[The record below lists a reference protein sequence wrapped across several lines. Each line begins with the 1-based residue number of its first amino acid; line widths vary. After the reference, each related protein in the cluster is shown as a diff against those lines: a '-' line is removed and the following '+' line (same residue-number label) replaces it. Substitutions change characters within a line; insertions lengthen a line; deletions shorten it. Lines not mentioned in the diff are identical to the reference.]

1 MPELIETNIE
11 PSEVPLHALRVT
23 RIEVGPHG
31 FLQVELEAKGPQENL
46 DVVTSF
52 TNAGWLND
60 LSLHFLNDLL
70 DMQSEDGSVSL
81 REEGW
86 AVLENNG
93 KWVRISDSFSDERCA
108 IVLWDEF
115 KKVIELK
122 REFLC
127 LLRYCKKFGVPRY
140 SVKDGFRIRLG
151 HSRS

>member
-1 MPELIETNIE
+1 
-11 PSEVPLHALRVT
+11 
-23 RIEVGPHG
+23 
-31 FLQVELEAKGPQENL
+31 
-46 DVVTSF
+46 
-52 TNAGWLND
+52 
-60 LSLHFLNDLL
+60 
-70 DMQSEDGSVSL
+70 MQSEDGGSVSL

-93 KWVRISDSFSDERCA
+93 KWVRLCDSFSDERCA

-140 SVKDGFRIRLG
+140 NMKDGFRIRLR
-151 HSRS
+151 HSR